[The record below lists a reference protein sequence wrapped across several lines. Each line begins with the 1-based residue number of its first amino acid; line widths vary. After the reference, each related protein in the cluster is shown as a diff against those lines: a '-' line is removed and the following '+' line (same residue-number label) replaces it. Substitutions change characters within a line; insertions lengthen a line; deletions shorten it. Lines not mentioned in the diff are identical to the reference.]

1 MCIHARRLTYILP
14 VVTAHT
20 HIQYN
25 TIGYMA
31 RYKQSLAQTAVAEYC
46 KIANDVGMTPAELA
60 LAW

>member
-1 MCIHARRLTYILP
+1 
-14 VVTAHT
+14 
-20 HIQYN
+20 
-25 TIGYMA
+25 MA